1 MLENWRLRELITIVR
16 ANLPFYEEFVGE
28 LRSFGYEDVSH
39 FISEDSDEQAI
50 GFIKSYLAE
59 AGEASLYDG
68 LNRAYPPSKA
78 RWYFMAWLLR
88 DAPVQRLQ
96 PLLREAPGSSPRDRR
111 AYVLN
116 EIRKFIAPLMPEAE
130 YWTWPVVAE
139 IMLNRLEGS
148 RRALKGV
155 GYEVMVRGMLR
166 ELFGKHDIS
175 LRISDKQARVGDE
188 TYDIEVQGNS
198 NSVLMPIKTRET
210 MGGGHAR
217 LFTRD
222 IDKSISV
229 ASENGFLCIPVVIA
243 ESWSG
248 DLESLQ
254 AEEWI
259 HVQAN
264 PNQID
269 VINELLPVELEKL
282 IHVFRELAEAP

>member
-1 MLENWRLRELITIVR
+1 MLENWRLRELITVVR
-16 ANLPFYEEFVGE
+16 GNIEFYNEFISK
-28 LRSFGYEDVSH
+28 LHSWGYEDVSN
-39 FISEDSDEQAI
+39 FILEDSDERATS
-50 GFIKSYLAE
+50 FIETYLAE
-59 AGEASLYDG
+59 PGEVSLYDG
-68 LNRAYPPSKA
+68 LNRAYPLSKA

-96 PLLREAPGSSPRDRR
+96 PLLRDAPGNSPLERR

-155 GYEVMVRGMLR
+155 GFEVTIRGMLR
-166 ELFGKHDIS
+166 ELFRKHNID
-175 LRISDKQARVGDE
+175 LHISDKQARVGGE
-188 TYDIEVQGNS
+188 TYDIEVQGRS
-198 NSVLMPIKTRET
+198 NSILMPIKTRET

-229 ASENGFLCIPVVIA
+229 ARENGFSCIPVVIA

-259 HVQAN
+259 YIKAN
-264 PNQID
+264 PNQMDIIND
-269 VINELLPVELEKL
+269 VLPGKLDELVPL
-282 IHVFRELAEAP
+282 FQELASAS